1 MLKTMVLHLMLA
13 FFMASQPAQK
23 PAGDVY
29 SAWTQDGL
37 HLMISDAGTPGNY
50 DDDFICDW
58 ETNREFTITIHD

>member
-1 MLKTMVLHLMLA
+1 MLKIWITVLLA
-13 FFMASQPAQK
+13 ALSAGK
-23 PAGDVY
+23 PAGNVY

-58 ETNREFTITIHD
+58 ETNRDFTITVND

>member
-1 MLKTMVLHLMLA
+1 MLRIMVTLLLSVFTA
-13 FFMASQPAQK
+13 GRQ

-58 ETNREFTITIHD
+58 ETNRDFTITIHD

>member
-1 MLKTMVLHLMLA
+1 MLKIWITVLLA
-13 FFMASQPAQK
+13 ALSAGK
-23 PAGDVY
+23 PAGNVY